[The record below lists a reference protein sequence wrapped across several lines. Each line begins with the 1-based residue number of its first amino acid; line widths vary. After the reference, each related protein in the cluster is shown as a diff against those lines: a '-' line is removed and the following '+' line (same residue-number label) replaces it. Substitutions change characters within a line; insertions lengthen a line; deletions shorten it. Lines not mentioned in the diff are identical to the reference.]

1 MSQLHLVGDAI
12 ELDGVT
18 VGTLVPGLRLS
29 IRDLLEEIFDAAD
42 EEYIA
47 ELEDLLERR
56 ETRIAAL
63 ENERL
68 KAPAR

>member
-1 MSQLHLVGDAI
+1 MTELRLVGDAI

-63 ENERL
+63 ENEQL